1 MSELRA
7 GSCIKELFFLLIR
20 EFLGSGFGEEVL
32 SSYLGSPSEVY
43 QTRFDTVEA
52 ACKDQGPSS
61 RDRMWPVQDVYTRG
75 RFRLAVCMICFL
87 HVYGVLKRPKE
98 SQQRI
103 VLVKSMLCKSVP
115 NRGPWDV

>member
-7 GSCIKELFFLLIR
+7 GSCIKELFCFLTR
-20 EFLGSGFGEEVL
+20 EFLGSASGKKFYL
-32 SSYLGSPSEVY
+32 PYLGSPSEVY
-43 QTRFDTVEA
+43 QTGFDTVEA
-52 ACKDQGPSS
+52 ACKDQGASS
-61 RDRMWPVQDVYTRG
+61 RTVLWPVQDVYTRV

-87 HVYGVLKRPKE
+87 HVYGVLKCPKE